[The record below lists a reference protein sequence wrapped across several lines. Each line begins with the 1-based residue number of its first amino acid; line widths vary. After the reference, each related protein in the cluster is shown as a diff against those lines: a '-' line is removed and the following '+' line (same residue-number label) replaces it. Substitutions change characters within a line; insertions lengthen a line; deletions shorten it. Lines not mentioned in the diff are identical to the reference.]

1 MVEHVF
7 IVFFCKQKTAYE
19 MRISDWSS
27 DVCASDLRKRGT
39 GVLNNELYVGV
50 YVWNRQKFKTRPVN
64 LDEMAEMGERC
75 SRPRVARPNDPS
87 EHVREE
93 HPELRII
100 PQELWDAVKVRQ
112 ATLDAKVDAQQ
123 RESGGSNR
131 RAGIGAAR
139 RSLTALAGRLFCGNC
154 GGKMTAS
161 GGHYVQC
168 STAVRTGGSICANK
182 KNHRRDLI
190 GARVFDGLG
199 ALLST
204 PPMVQ
209 LFQKAYGK
217 ELAAAN
223 KQREIGRAHV

>member
-1 MVEHVF
+1 
-7 IVFFCKQKTAYE
+7 

-27 DVCASDLRKRGT
+27 DVCSSDL
-39 GVLNNELYVGV
+39 
-50 YVWNRQKFKTRPVN
+50 
-64 LDEMAEMGERC
+64 
-75 SRPRVARPNDPS
+75 
-87 EHVREE
+87 
-93 HPELRII
+93 PELRII

-182 KNHRRDLI
+182 KNHRRSEER
-190 GARVFDGLG
+190 RV
-199 ALLST
+199 
-204 PPMVQ
+204 
-209 LFQKAYGK
+209 GK
-217 ELAAAN
+217 ECVGTCRSRCSQDL
-223 KQREIGRAHV
+223 

>member
-1 MVEHVF
+1 
-7 IVFFCKQKTAYE
+7 

-27 DVCASDLRKRGT
+27 DVCSSDL
-39 GVLNNELYVGV
+39 
-50 YVWNRQKFKTRPVN
+50 
-64 LDEMAEMGERC
+64 
-75 SRPRVARPNDPS
+75 
-87 EHVREE
+87 
-93 HPELRII
+93 PELRII

-182 KNHRRDLI
+182 KNH
-190 GARVFDGLG
+190 
-199 ALLST
+199 
-204 PPMVQ
+204 P
-209 LFQKAYGK
+209 
-217 ELAAAN
+217 
-223 KQREIGRAHV
+223 RETGRASGRERVCKSV